1 MGIKKVSG
9 SDAKK
14 TVGATNWQAVKSM
27 TDEEIKKASI
37 ADPISK
43 ELRVDELM
51 EFKRENT
58 TK

>member
-9 SDAKK
+9 TDAKK
-14 TVGATNWQAVKSM
+14 SIGATNWQAIKSM
-27 TDEEIKKASI
+27 TDEEIKKSSI

-43 ELRVDELM
+43 ELRVNELL
-51 EFKRENT
+51 EFKREIT